1 MKFPRRITDYVKV
14 QWIRNVG
21 TVAVVLDDWLFP
33 LLDLTELHYKAGYN
47 AEEARHY
54 VGVTFCNLLK
64 NRTTKE
70 KILSDYWMNQYLDR
84 EEILKAIATVVA
96 NTADVK

>member
-47 AEEARHY
+47 AEEARRY